1 MYQLTI
7 YNNNEKTLEFS
18 EISKKML
25 NFIITKKSL
34 GNKKV
39 FLSSKLDKVIKYKD
53 RRVILFMNDQ
63 KISTYLSQEQFI
75 KDYLYIL

>member
-39 FLSSKLDKVIKYKD
+39 FLSSMLDKVIKYKD
-53 RRVILFMNDQ
+53 RRVILFTNDQ
-63 KISTYLSQEQFI
+63 KISTYLSQE
-75 KDYLYIL
+75 